1 MFRLIRI
8 ALKMP
13 FLTGVAIFSLFL
25 MTALV
30 ISAFAERKQN
40 RRFLALRER
49 AKKQHQLSQ
58 QRARQS
64 DDPDQETK
72 TPPGD
77 TDLKTGK

>member
-1 MFRLIRI
+1 
-8 ALKMP
+8 
-13 FLTGVAIFSLFL
+13 VAIFSLFL

-58 QRARQS
+58 QRAQQS
-64 DDPDQETK
+64 ADPDQETI